1 MKINGAYKFRT
12 QAITGRLRLFFRYS
26 ETFYTGEGINQRASF
41 EDQIFIE
48 LGVTGSSLQ
57 IFKNSYAI
65 EINSEVYHAYRISN
79 RIAHHK
85 GLNNKWIVSFVTD
98 TYGTSTHISPDR
110 VRRLATIK
118 ENSFL
123 AFFDEQTL
131 LKRYPEPSE
140 NDALTSWTLNP
151 SDYFLW
157 ENSLL
162 TEMSPDFSGHPPLA
176 IKQDQELRYCGSG
189 IWGSGDKCNLVW
201 ESWLMHPEFYRS
213 VTSAYFTEESEYTI
227 NIIKSS
233 VFLPGDPPYSTETY
247 LHPLFNERRS
257 WTLPGF
263 RSFPWLFSEDR
274 KELIYLRVYVEIINS
289 GYNGMRTVA
298 SGEKEIYYI
307 KFSDEGTIL
316 EDTLIVDLK
325 YYEDLPTGHPEKLN
339 NKDPLPEIPFWKVRY
354 FYPNS
359 SNTIA
364 VNDREDVSFFC
375 RFKSGKVEWV
385 DTKTVGNIINKYL
398 TSDEIQS
405 VLSQDFF
412 KVRIAEWDGQKFVE
426 QESKKYKV
434 VPTHQDLIDYYK
446 TSGVFNPEKTVSR
459 FALSGVGFY

>member
-12 QAITGRLRLFFRYS
+12 QAITGRLRLFFRYN
-26 ETFYTGEGINQRASF
+26 ETAYTGEGVNQRASF

-48 LGVTGSSLQ
+48 LGVTGSSLE

-65 EINSEVYHAYRISN
+65 EINGEVYNAYRISD
-79 RIAHHK
+79 RIAYHK
-85 GLNNKWIVSFVTD
+85 GLNNKWIVSFVTN
-98 TYGTSTHISPDR
+98 TYNTSTTLSPDR

-123 AFFDEQTL
+123 AFFDKQTL

-140 NDALTSWTLNP
+140 NDALASWTLDP
-151 SDYFLW
+151 PEYYFW

-162 TEMSPDFSGHPPLA
+162 TNMSPYFPSHPPLA
-176 IKQDQELRYCGSG
+176 IKQDEFLRYHGSG
-189 IWGSGDKCNLVW
+189 VWGSNHRSNRNWYALF
-201 ESWLMHPEFYRS
+201 SEFHRS
-213 VTSAYFTEESEYTI
+213 VTSAYFTEENEYTI
-227 NIIKSS
+227 NTIKSS
-233 VFLPGDPPYSTETY
+233 AFLPGDPPYSTETY
-247 LHPLFNERRS
+247 LHPLFDERRS

-263 RSFPWLFSEDR
+263 RCFPWLFSEDR
-274 KELIYLRVYVEIINS
+274 KELIYLRVYVEIINTEYT
-289 GYNGMRTVA
+289 GVATIA

-307 KFSDEGTIL
+307 KFSDDGTIL

-339 NKDPLPEIPFWKVRY
+339 DHDILPEIPFWTVFAY
-354 FYPNS
+354 Y
-359 SNTIA
+359 NTIA
-364 VNDREDVSFFC
+364 LDDREGVSFLC

-385 DTKTVGNIINKYL
+385 DRENIGNNIRNIRKQL
-398 TSDEIQS
+398 TPDEIQS
-405 VLSQDFF
+405 VLSRDFF
-412 KVRIAEWDGQKFVE
+412 KVRIAEWNGQKFVE

-446 TSGVFNPEKTVSR
+446 TSGVFNPQKTVSG
-459 FALSGVGFY
+459 FGLSGVGFY